1 MLTEFLRCYIVMKL
15 QSLRNTASKN
25 AILVFLTSGII
36 KNLHFG
42 SRQIPFDVIRKYDW
56 FRLPNYK
63 KIKLE
68 KSLKDIHKWKNMCN
82 IPCIDFVSVSS
93 IDFVLFLW

>member
-42 SRQIPFDVIRKYDW
+42 SRQIPFDVIRKYD
-56 FRLPNYK
+56 
-63 KIKLE
+63 
-68 KSLKDIHKWKNMCN
+68 
-82 IPCIDFVSVSS
+82 
-93 IDFVLFLW
+93 